1 MRKSRTLWK
10 QRYKIGSSGSF
21 TGVIASEE
29 LAEEVSLSVQWEGD
43 QMQLDFTAPEDLDG
57 LNVTFQGTSV
67 EVRYREMKLPL
78 LAEEIPEQSV
88 LSALRNTLL
97 EGGQRLTDAR
107 WDGQRLLAE
116 GTVGLEPGWSY
127 AGKENRSS
135 CGLSLFP
142 QEARWLLSPGSEEK
156 IAQGN
161 PFPFLFSSSI
171 QI

>member
-1 MRKSRTLWK
+1 MKGWITALALALLLTGCGEKKPDPMETAVQWF
-10 QRYKIGSSGSF
+10 GSSGSF

-88 LSALRNTLL
+88 RSALRDTLL

-116 GTVGLEPGWSY
+116 GTVGLEPVELCWEGEPLQLRAIAFP
-127 AGKENRSS
+127 AG
-135 CGLSLFP
+135 GTVVTVTG
-142 QEARWLLSPGSEEK
+142 Q
-156 IAQGN
+156 
-161 PFPFLFSSSI
+161 
-171 QI
+171 